1 MCIQEE
7 FLRGMNAKVQ
17 LSNDKIFISRRR
29 TKYPSRATKYR
40 YLHVASR
47 ERRRRPNLHRAGSD
61 HGQVHG
67 LDHRPDHRQGHGLD
81 RGPDHEP
88 DHG

>member
-1 MCIQEE
+1 M
-7 FLRGMNAKVQ
+7 
-17 LSNDKIFISRRR
+17 
-29 TKYPSRATKYR
+29 TKYR

-47 ERRRRPNLHRAGSD
+47 ERRRRQNLHRAGSD
-61 HGQVHG
+61 HGQVHE